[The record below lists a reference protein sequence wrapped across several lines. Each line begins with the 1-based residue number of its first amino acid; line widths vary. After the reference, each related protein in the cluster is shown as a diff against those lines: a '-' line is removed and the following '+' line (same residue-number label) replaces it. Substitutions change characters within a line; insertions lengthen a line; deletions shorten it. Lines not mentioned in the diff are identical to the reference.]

1 MNKKELGTIVKGLEG
16 YKIILTKETY
26 KKEGR
31 KNFPKNPLEITTEEI
46 TTEEYDKIFSSMDF
60 FIKTL
65 GGTERVY
72 KSYTLAGYIPT
83 KLVSV
88 SPNKE
93 IKIVRRI
100 SIERY

>member
-1 MNKKELGTIVKGLEG
+1 MNKKELRTIVKGLEG
-16 YKIILTKETY
+16 YKIVLTKEEY
-26 KKEGR
+26 RREGR
-31 KNFPKNPLEITTEEI
+31 KNFPKNPLEITVEEI
-46 TTEEYDKIFSSMDF
+46 TREEYEKIFSSVNF
-60 FIKTL
+60 FIETF
-65 GGTERVY
+65 GGTERIY

-83 KLVSV
+83 KLVST

>member
-1 MNKKELGTIVKGLEG
+1 MRKSELQSIVKNLKG

-31 KNFPKNPLEITTEEI
+31 KNFPKNPLETTTEEI
-46 TTEEYDKIFSSMDF
+46 TTEEYDNIFSSIDF
-60 FIKTL
+60 FKSL
-65 GGTERVY
+65 GGTEKIY
-72 KSYTLAGYIPT
+72 KTYTLAGYIPT
-83 KLVSV
+83 KLVSI

-93 IKIVRRI
+93 TKIVRRI

>member
-1 MNKKELGTIVKGLEG
+1 MNKKELRTIVKGLEG
-16 YKIILTKETY
+16 YKIVLTKEEY

-31 KNFPKNPLEITTEEI
+31 KNFPKNPLEITVEEI
-46 TTEEYDKIFSSMDF
+46 TTEEYDNIFSSINF
-60 FIKTL
+60 FKSL
-65 GGTERVY
+65 GGIERTY

-83 KLVSV
+83 KLISV

-100 SIERY
+100 SVERY

>member
-1 MNKKELGTIVKGLEG
+1 MKKSELGTIVKSLKG
-16 YKIILTKETY
+16 YKLVLTKEEY
-26 KKEGR
+26 RKEGR
-31 KNFPKNPLEITTEEI
+31 KNFPKNPLEVTTEEI
-46 TTEEYDKIFSSMDF
+46 TTEEYDKIFSSGDF
-60 FIKTL
+60 FKSLEGI
-65 GGTERVY
+65 ERTY

-100 SIERY
+100 SVERY

>member
-1 MNKKELGTIVKGLEG
+1 MNKKELRTIVKGLEG
-16 YKIILTKETY
+16 YKIVLTKEEY
-26 KKEGR
+26 RKEGR
-31 KNFPKNPLEITTEEI
+31 KNFPKNPLEITVEEI
-46 TTEEYDKIFSSMDF
+46 TTEEYDNIFSSINF
-60 FIKTL
+60 FKSL
-65 GGTERVY
+65 GGIERTY

-83 KLVSV
+83 KLVST